1 MPLTLLLVLV
11 LLLGVVAGLRAMT
24 APAVVCWGA
33 HLGWLSLSHSPLS
46 FLTSKISLV
55 IFTLLALGE
64 LIGDKLPQTPSRT
77 DIFPLIARAVSGA
90 LAGAALVITAGAW
103 LLAGVLVGAVGAVI
117 GAFAGYHVR
126 RALTRSA
133 GLPDLPVALL
143 EDLVAVGG
151 GLFLVSRF

>member
-33 HLGWLSLSHSPLS
+33 YLGWLSLSHSPLS

-55 IFTLLALGE
+55 VFTLLALGE
-64 LIGDKLPQTPSRT
+64 LVGDKLPKTPSRIT
-77 DIFPLIARAVSGA
+77 IGPLIVRIISGA
-90 LAGAALVITAGAW
+90 LSGTALAITAGAT
-103 LLAGVLVGAVGAVI
+103 LAIGIVGGAVGAVI
-117 GAFAGYHVR
+117 GAFVGYHVR
-126 RALTRSA
+126 RALTVRA
-133 GLPDLPVALL
+133 GLPDLPIALL
-143 EDLVAVGG
+143 EDAIAVGG